1 MKNLKNKNNKLKKNQ
16 KIPQKI
22 SIKKQ
27 IKSQICKNKI
37 KFYKQK

>member
-27 IKSQICKNKI
+27 FKTQFCKNKI